1 MKFIEKYNHKK
12 NIRYNSFK
20 FALTEA
26 YKRGLKTLVETGCA
40 RGKTKFIFFSKIN
53 WKDGMS
59 TMIFSDYARYVKG
72 ELTTCDIEKKNIENA
87 KKFVK
92 NNKEFVKFA
101 IDDSL
106 NFLSSFE
113 KKIDFLYLDSLDGQY
128 DGASKHQLEEIK
140 IAKDKLNKNSLVLLD
155 DKGSKTN
162 LSIDFML
169 NNNFKIINET
179 KEQVLLSYL
188 QINKFLF

>member
-1 MKFIEKYNHKK
+1 MDFINKYNHPK
-12 NIRYNSFK
+12 NIRFESFK
-20 FALTEA
+20 FALYEA
-26 YKRGLKTLVETGCA
+26 NKRGLKTFVETGCA
-40 RGKTKFIFFSKIN
+40 RGKKKFIFFSKIN

-59 TMIFSDYARYVKG
+59 TMIFSDYVKYVG
-72 ELTTCDIEKKNIENA
+72 GNLTTCDIEKKNIKNA

-92 NNKEFVKFA
+92 SNIEFVDFV

-106 NFLSSFE
+106 NFLKSFS

-128 DGASKHQLEEIK
+128 KGASNHQLEEIK
-140 IAKDKLNKNSLVLLD
+140 LAKDKLNLNSLILLD

-162 LSIDFML
+162 LSIDYML

-179 KEQVLLSYL
+179 KEQVLFSY
-188 QINKFLF
+188 K